1 MAQNNYI
8 GNNGLVVQSLEEI
21 LTDLTKQFQNIYGY
35 DINLEQNSPD
45 GQWLNILA
53 QEKKDILDL
62 FTQYYNNLDVD
73 RVVGIPQQIL
83 YKLNGLT
90 IKAFTYSYVYVNVTT
105 TAPINLQGLDENIE
119 DADGTGYTVT
129 DTNGNRWILAESQS
143 LAAGTHLLNFR
154 SAELGGVTALPN
166 TITVMETI
174 IAGVSSVNNPANNYI
189 TGNVG
194 ESDSEFRL
202 RRNRSMSVPSQGF
215 ADSIQSQLLSLNNVS
230 EAKVYQNR
238 TSSPVNGIPAHTIWV
253 VVEGGNS
260 QDIAQTIYAN
270 LPPGIPMKGD
280 ETVNI
285 TRPNGE
291 IEAIQYDIP
300 DAADLY
306 INATIKLLGGAI
318 DEDYL
323 KEQLATLTFEI
334 GETVEAANITTEIKN
349 IIGGNGTP
357 YDVELSTDG
366 VTYGE
371 VVTPA
376 NLDEYFTINTTNIT
390 ITVVV

>member
-21 LTDLTKQFQNIYGY
+21 LADLTEQFQSIYGY

-105 TAPINLQGLDENIE
+105 TAPVNLQGLDDNIE
-119 DADGTGYTVT
+119 NADGTGYTVT

-154 SAELGGVTALPN
+154 SAELGGITALPN

-174 IAGVSSVNNPANNYI
+174 IAGVSGVNNPANNYI

-202 RRNRSMSVPSQGF
+202 RRNQSMSVPSQGF
-215 ADSIQSQLLSLNNVS
+215 ADSIQSQLLNLDNVT
-230 EAKVYQNR
+230 EAKVFQNR
-238 TSSPVNGIPAHTIWV
+238 TSSPANGIPAHTVWV
-253 VVEGGNS
+253 IVEGGNS
-260 QDIAQTIYAN
+260 QDIGQVIYAN
-270 LPPGIPMKGD
+270 MPPGIPMKGD

-291 IEAIQYDIP
+291 IEVVQYDLP
-300 DAADLY
+300 TASDLY
-306 INATIKLLGGAI
+306 ISATIKLFGGAI

-366 VTYGE
+366 ITYSE

-376 NLDEYFTINTTNIT
+376 NLDEYFTINTANIT
-390 ITVVV
+390 ITVVA

>member
-21 LTDLTKQFQNIYGY
+21 LADLTEQFQNIYGY

-45 GQWLNILA
+45 GQWINILA

-105 TAPINLQGLDENIE
+105 TAPVNLQGLDENIE
-119 DADGTGYTVT
+119 NADGTGYTVT

-143 LAAGTHLLNFR
+143 LNAGTHLLNFR

-174 IAGVSSVNNPANNYI
+174 IAGVSGVNNPANNYI

-194 ESDSEFRL
+194 ENESEFRL
-202 RRNRSMSVPSQGF
+202 RRNQSMSVPSQGF
-215 ADSIQSQLLSLNNVS
+215 ADSIQSQLLSLNNVT

-238 TSSPVNGIPAHTIWV
+238 TSSTVSGIPAHTVWV
-253 VVEGGNS
+253 IVEGGNS

-270 LPPGIPMKGD
+270 IPPGIPMKGD

-291 IEAIQYDIP
+291 IEVIQYDIP
-300 DAADLY
+300 DASDLY
-306 INATIKLLGGAI
+306 VKATIKLLGGAI

-323 KEQLATLTFEI
+323 KSQLSTLTFEI
-334 GETVEAANITTEIKN
+334 GETVEAANISTEIKN

-357 YDVELSTDG
+357 YDVELSIDG
-366 VTYGE
+366 ITYDE

-376 NLDEYFTINTTNIT
+376 NLDEYFTINTNNIT
-390 ITVVV
+390 ITVVA